1 MVTTRSGRRLLALIA
16 LSRAACGSVRQP
28 EATVVRPGAPG
39 APSRTES
46 ATTPPVQRAYSPA
59 DVHFMHGMI
68 AHHAQALEMT
78 ALVDERTSREDVRRL
93 AQRIALS
100 QADEI
105 ERMKRWLTQRNEPVA
120 ATHHMHMPGML
131 SADDLERLRR
141 ATGAEFERLF
151 LELMI
156 RHHEGALTMVAEL
169 LATPGAGQEPELYQF
184 ATDVDADQRGEI
196 ARMRRML
203 TPTGR

>member
-1 MVTTRSGRRLLALIA
+1 LLALLT
-16 LSRAACGSVRQP
+16 LSLAACGSARQP
-28 EATVVRPGAPG
+28 GATPDATVVRPGAPG

-46 ATTPPVQRAYSPA
+46 ATTPPAQRAYSPA